1 MEERRGSD
9 PGDPQSEVEHEDL
22 APARH
27 QRFLETS
34 LRRAGAL

>member
-9 PGDPQSEVEHEDL
+9 PRDPQSEVERKDL

-27 QRFLETS
+27 QHF
-34 LRRAGAL
+34 LRRA